1 MRQETPGRGNGRFGK
16 RGDRMIL
23 RVDVPDNLLSV
34 FRLALD
40 ATILNLDCV
49 DLTKEEV
56 QVIRIL
62 RRWVEEIPESEE

>member
-1 MRQETPGRGNGRFGK
+1 
-16 RGDRMIL
+16 MIL